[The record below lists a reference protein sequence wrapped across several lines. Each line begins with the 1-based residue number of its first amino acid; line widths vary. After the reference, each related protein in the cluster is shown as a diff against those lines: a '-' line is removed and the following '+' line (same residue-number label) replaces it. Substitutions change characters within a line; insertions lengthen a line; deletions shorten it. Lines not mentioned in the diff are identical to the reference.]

1 MRVNKWGIGVALAAA
16 IMLTACA
23 GPASK
28 PADEKPS
35 NASSEEAAAPSSDCP
50 ELAEGATV
58 DIKAMSVCS
67 ADSMKKS
74 KGYAA
79 TSTSF
84 GLQSTARF
92 NPPTKSVEIISSA
105 GSLIVIGDDA
115 WVKSSTSEWQVAD
128 PKSTD
133 PIISGLSTAAASANS
148 QDPAATAA
156 ALTGEFTVTG
166 TGERLGQKVFIVTGT
181 TEQSGATIKTTFEVT
196 KDYIIL
202 ATAGHTEVNGQSVD
216 STLEVTEWNKSQD
229 IVAPM

>member
-1 MRVNKWGIGVALAAA
+1 MRVNKWGIGVVLASAVTLTGCAA
-16 IMLTACA
+16 
-23 GPASK
+23 PADK

-35 NASSEEAAAPSSDCP
+35 QTSAAETAAPSSDCP

-58 DIKAMSVCS
+58 DIKTMSVCA

-128 PKSTD
+128 PTSTD
-133 PIISGLSTAAASANS
+133 PIIASLSTAAATANS
-148 QDPAATAA
+148 QDPAAAAA
-156 ALTGEFTVTG
+156 ALNGEFTVTG
-166 TGERLGQKVFIVTGT
+166 TGERLGKEVFIVTGT

-216 STLEVTEWNKSQD
+216 STLEVTEWDASQD
-229 IVAPM
+229 IVSPL